1 MNNSGTIGARN
12 ALVVDAQNV
21 RNSVGAMQGKTV
33 NLNARNDID
42 NLAGLLKGESV
53 SLVAGRDINLT
64 SSTQSNVRGG
74 ISNTIVDG
82 MARVDA
88 GTLSAQAGRDFNAQ
102 AAAIAAKE
110 DATIRAGN
118 DINLTAA
125 GTRYGESHDFGKKNR
140 AEMRTTTDIGTQIA
154 AGGNLTLIATQDVN
168 AIAAQVASDKQLAV
182 GAGRDINILA
192 GDSSGYTYN
201 EIYYK
206 TKGFLSSKTTH
217 RIRETEWTQ
226 GVSSTFG
233 GDSVVMLSLIHI

>member
-1 MNNSGTIGARN
+1 MLASGQRFVGDYTDNETQYKALLAAGADFAGKFGLTIGTALSEDQMRHLTSDIVWLVEQAVTLPDGTQQKVLTPQVYLAVKPGDLRGDGSLIAGRDTQISARGDVNNSGTIGARN

-88 GTLSAQAGRDFNAQ
+88 GTLSAPRHQR
-102 AAAIAAKE
+102 
-110 DATIRAGN
+110 
-118 DINLTAA
+118 
-125 GTRYGESHDFGKKNR
+125 SCC
-140 AEMRTTTDIGTQIA
+140 
-154 AGGNLTLIATQDVN
+154 
-168 AIAAQVASDKQLAV
+168 
-182 GAGRDINILA
+182 
-192 GDSSGYTYN
+192 
-201 EIYYK
+201 
-206 TKGFLSSKTTH
+206 
-217 RIRETEWTQ
+217 
-226 GVSSTFG
+226 
-233 GDSVVMLSLIHI
+233 